1 MDTPLT
7 AIHPPTDTAPPL
19 TGTALLAAISTDI
32 VAILRD
38 RYGRGPLTA
47 KAYAL
52 DDLLIVVTRDDG
64 FTALEQTIMDHDEA
78 SLVVT
83 MRRDFEHD
91 MSKLYQGT
99 IERLTGRTV
108 LAFLSQSHVEP
119 GITMETFFLDGP
131 LDGFGVV
138 DIVRPRRPRRPPP
151 A

>member
-1 MDTPLT
+1 MD
-7 AIHPPTDTAPPL
+7 APPTNTAPL
-19 TGTALLAAISTDI
+19 LSGASLLAAISTSI

-47 KAYAL
+47 KTYAL
-52 DDLLIVVTRDDG
+52 DDLIVVVTRDTG

-91 MSKLYQGT
+91 MAKLYTET
-99 IERLTGRTV
+99 IERLTQRTV
-108 LAFLSQSHVEP
+108 LAFLSQAHVEP
-119 GITMETFFLDGP
+119 GITMETFFLDAP
-131 LDGFGVV
+131 LEGFAAIEMVKPHW
-138 DIVRPRRPRRPPP
+138 PRRLPP

>member
-1 MDTPLT
+1 MDAPPTDPTPALSGAPLLT
-7 AIHPPTDTAPPL
+7 AI
-19 TGTALLAAISTDI
+19 STSI
-32 VAILRD
+32 VTILRE

-47 KAYAL
+47 KTYAL
-52 DDLLIVVTRDDG
+52 DDLVVVVTRDAG

-91 MSKLYQGT
+91 MTKLYT
-99 IERLTGRTV
+99 ETVERLTQRTV

-119 GITMETFFLDGP
+119 GITMETFFLDAP
-131 LDGFGVV
+131 LEGFAAVEMV
-138 DIVRPRRPRRPPP
+138 KPRRRRRPPP

>member
-1 MDTPLT
+1 MSAPPTDTP
-7 AIHPPTDTAPPL
+7 PPTDTAPPL
-19 TGTALLAAISTDI
+19 AGAALLAAISTNI

-38 RYGRGPLTA
+38 HYGRGPLTA
-47 KAYAL
+47 KTYAL
-52 DDLLIVVTRDDG
+52 DDLIIVVTRDAG

-83 MRRDFEHD
+83 MRRDFERD
-91 MSKLYQGT
+91 MSRLYQET

-119 GITMETFFLDGP
+119 GITMETFFLDAP
-131 LDGFGVV
+131 LAGFAAVE
-138 DIVRPRRPRRPPP
+138 IVRPRRPRRPRP